1 MLSNSPSLNYL
12 PSKGRMLHTMA
23 MALVLVSSSQPLP
36 IRQED
41 SGMNNLPKQGI
52 KIDTL
57 SHKIHTSTELLT
69 PSNHDVP
76 SATPITNIFCFLTVP
91 LIDTVS
97 LIAGL
102 APQPCQVLYN
112 SRILK

>member
-1 MLSNSPSLNYL
+1 MLPNSSSLSHL
-12 PSKGRMLHTMA
+12 PSKGRMLHTIVI
-23 MALVLVSSSQPLP
+23 ALVLVSNSKLLP

-41 SGMNNLPKQGI
+41 SGMNNLPKQEI